1 VGKYRSLIIAG
12 IIILALAAFFLF
24 VPMRD
29 LSGQNIA
36 TVVTSRIIAP
46 SQPRITPVIL
56 PPDVQQFVTDS
67 RTWFAGWVGQLDS
80 GGASFERNAP
90 KELRERALSLLASN
104 KVSPEI
110 KVYLL
115 WWIQDN
121 AHSDLTDQVI
131 SPYLEPS
138 FYNQLR
144 DRAHY
149 LLLKKI
155 LTRYLTPLL
164 APEGYKPPFSADTVR
179 KMQIAQIQLL
189 TEAAKIPPRDSF
201 SQLIAMQAAY
211 ETVVDEKGQD
221 IWLKATDEEKQ
232 KYSKQALPY
241 LKAFLQSKRG
251 WLVAEP
257 TWFTSLRAQ
266 DLFGPQPFDQSVY
279 ELLSSEATSVLM
291 TVDSM
296 IAADASARGDWKTV
310 LLTVDA
316 IGHLSDI
323 YPENED
329 KGEGLAFL
337 MVLPSINPENA
348 SPGFKEKFAKLRN
361 DWWEPFT
368 KAFEVVSQ
376 EGAELG
382 PNSAKDAIATTSGIE
397 TPEEAKQ
404 RIDEFILRL
413 RKLVEEE
420 AKAMGSKPK

>member
-1 VGKYRSLIIAG
+1 
-12 IIILALAAFFLF
+12 
-24 VPMRD
+24 MRD
-29 LSGQNIA
+29 LSGQNVA

-80 GGASFERNAP
+80 GDASFERNAP

-131 SPYLEPS
+131 SLYIEPS

-164 APEGYKPPFSADTVR
+164 APEGYTPPFSADTVR
-179 KMQIAQIQLL
+179 KMQMAQIQLL

-201 SQLIAMQAAY
+201 SQLLAMQAAY

-221 IWLKATDEEKQ
+221 IWLKATDEEKR

-241 LKAFLQSKRG
+241 LKAFLQLKRG

-257 TWFTSLRAQ
+257 TWFTSLRAR
-266 DLFGPQPFDQSVY
+266 DLFGQQPFDQSVY
-279 ELLSSEATSVLM
+279 ELLSNEATSVFM

-296 IAADASARGDWKTV
+296 VAADASARGDWKTV

-316 IGHLSDI
+316 LVHLSDI
-323 YPENED
+323 YPKDED
-329 KGEGLAFL
+329 KGEGLALF
-337 MVLPSINPENA
+337 MVIPSINSENA
-348 SPGFKEKFAKLRN
+348 SPAFKEKFAKLRE
-361 DWWEPFT
+361 DWFEPLV
-368 KAFEVVSQ
+368 KASDFFLK

-382 PNSAKDAIATTSGIE
+382 PNSVNDFKASTPGIE
-397 TPEEAKQ
+397 TPEKAKQ
-404 RIDEFILRL
+404 RINEFIIRL

-420 AKAMGSKPK
+420 AKTSSSSPVK